1 MNVRDVMTATPMT
14 IDPEAPVETA
24 VGVEEGPDAQDEDH
38 CSSLLDRDTAIGAPS
53 MSRRP
58 FD

>member
-1 MNVRDVMTATPMT
+1 MT

-38 CSSLLDRDTAIGAPS
+38 GGVPTVVEIPAQLPITL
-53 MSRRP
+53 
-58 FD
+58 